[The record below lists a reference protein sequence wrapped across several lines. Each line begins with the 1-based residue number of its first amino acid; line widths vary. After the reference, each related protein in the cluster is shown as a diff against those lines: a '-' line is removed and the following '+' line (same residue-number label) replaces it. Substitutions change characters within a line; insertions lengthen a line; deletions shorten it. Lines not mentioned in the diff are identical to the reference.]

1 MTLETRLLEAENKNI
16 ERIRKT
22 KHKRNRTRTA
32 SWQNVL
38 SALTDVVS
46 GRIVRADDVITNGS
60 TTMLDTASQFGT

>member
-1 MTLETRLLEAENKNI
+1 MTLETRLLETENKTI
-16 ERIRKT
+16 ERSRKR

-38 SALTDVVS
+38 SAFADVVS

-60 TTMLDTASQFGT
+60 TTVLDTASEFGG

>member
-1 MTLETRLLEAENKNI
+1 MTLETRLLETENKNI
-16 ERIRKT
+16 ERSRKR
-22 KHKRNRTRTA
+22 KHKWNRTRTA

-60 TTMLDTASQFGT
+60 TTVLDTASEFGG

>member
-16 ERIRKT
+16 ERCRKR

-60 TTMLDTASQFGT
+60 TTVLDTASEFGG